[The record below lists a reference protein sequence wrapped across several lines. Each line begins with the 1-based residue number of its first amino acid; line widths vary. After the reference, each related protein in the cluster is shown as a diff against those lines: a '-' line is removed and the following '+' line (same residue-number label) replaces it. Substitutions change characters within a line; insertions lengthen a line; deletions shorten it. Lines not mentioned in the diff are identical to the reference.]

1 MKIACLD
8 SRSTTTRIAVKPKEG
23 GNCSMKSID
32 IEFHGFPELEVVGG
46 FHMVGVGVLWI
57 WHNSYKTCNNL

>member
-32 IEFHGFPELEVVGG
+32 IEFHGFSGIGSCQRFPYDRCRGALDLAQ
-46 FHMVGVGVLWI
+46 FIQDLQ
-57 WHNSYKTCNNL
+57 